1 MKFNA
6 VYIFILILVFSIDAN
21 AGGLKNALEISASGM
36 QAQAER
42 VKVIT
47 ENIANSDTT
56 GLTQNETPYRR
67 KIIVFENDKDA
78 KIKANLVKIRK
89 IDTDKSPFKLVYK
102 PEHPA
107 ANEEGYVKYPN
118 VDKNLES
125 IDLKEAQRA
134 YEANITAI
142 ENTKMMIDRSLDLLR

>member
-1 MKFNA
+1 MKIFF
-6 VYIFILILVFSIDAN
+6 YIFLSILFFAENSFSA
-21 AGGLKNALEISASGM
+21 GLKNALDISASGM

-42 VKVIT
+42 VKIIT
-47 ENIANSDTT
+47 ENIANTDTT
-56 GLTQNETPYRR
+56 GISPNDTPYRR
-67 KIIVFENDKDA
+67 KIIVFQNVKDA
-78 KIKANLVKIRK
+78 KTKANLVKVRK
-89 IDTDKSPFKLVYK
+89 IDTDKSDFKLVYM

-107 ANEEGYVKYPN
+107 ANEEGYVKFPN

-142 ENTKMMIDRSLDLLR
+142 ENTKQMIDRSLDLLR